1 MERLAGLLQQ
11 LPREQG
17 QILRA
22 LHLAQ
27 EILGWVPPEA
37 VRLIARR
44 LRVTDAQ
51 VYGPAT
57 FYAEFRHS
65 PPPRTLVT
73 WCSGPSCR
81 VLGGDKIKRILEA
94 EFGCRMGE
102 NGPGDRYGLWLG
114 QCNGTCERAPM
125 VWVDGRV
132 AGPLTMA
139 GTVRLARRIKNG
151 EDPVDWPERPIKIAP
166 AVFAAAEERY
176 GPEHGLDEP
185 GVDEQH
191 AGGSPA

>member
-1 MERLAGLLQQ
+1 MEKLAGLLQQ
-11 LPREQG
+11 LPRDQG
-17 QILRA
+17 QVLRA

-27 EILGWVPPEA
+27 EVLGWVPPEA
-37 VRLIARR
+37 IRLIAER
-44 LRVTDAQ
+44 LRLAEAQ

-65 PPPRTLVT
+65 PPPQTLVT

-94 EFGCRMGE
+94 EFACKMGE
-102 NGPGDRYGLWLG
+102 NGPDDRYGLWLG

-132 AGPLTMA
+132 AGPLTMTE
-139 GTVRLARRIKNG
+139 TVRLARRVKAG
-151 EDPVDWPERPIKIAP
+151 EDVVDWPERPIKIAP
-166 AVFAAAEERY
+166 AVFQNAEAVY
-176 GPEHGLDEP
+176 GAEHPEQP
-185 GVDEQH
+185 R
-191 AGGSPA
+191 